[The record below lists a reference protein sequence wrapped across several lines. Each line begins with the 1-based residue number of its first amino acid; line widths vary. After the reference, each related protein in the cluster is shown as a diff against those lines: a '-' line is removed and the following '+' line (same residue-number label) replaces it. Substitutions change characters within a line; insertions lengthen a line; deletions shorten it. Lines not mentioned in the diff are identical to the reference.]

1 MGCAVADEYVG
12 RREFENWREDQK
24 ERFEATDKRIDQKVP
39 LDAWNL
45 QNNHFAAT
53 LAEQDRDSRERDVA
67 AATASDVRF
76 KKIEDGKANVW
87 TRVLQVAA
95 IVATLAA
102 AWLTAYL
109 ASKGAK

>member
-1 MGCAVADEYVG
+1 MGRAVADEHVG
-12 RREFENWREDQK
+12 RDEFKTWREDLK
-24 ERFEATDKRIDQKVP
+24 DRLDGMDERIEQKVP
-39 LDAWNL
+39 LGAWNL

-53 LAEQDRDSRERDVA
+53 LAEQERDSRERDAA
-67 AATASDVRF
+67 AATASDARF

-87 TRVLQVAA
+87 TRVLQVSA

>member
-1 MGCAVADEYVG
+1 MADEHVG
-12 RREFENWREDQK
+12 RDEFKTWREDLK
-24 ERFEATDKRIDQKVP
+24 ERLDGMDKRIDQKVP

-53 LAEQDRDSRERDVA
+53 LAEQDRDSRERDA
-67 AATASDVRF
+67 AATKANDTRF

-87 TRVLQVAA
+87 TRILQAA
-95 IVATLAA
+95 SIAATLAA

>member
-1 MGCAVADEYVG
+1 MADEHVG
-12 RREFENWREDQK
+12 REEFKNWREDLK
-24 ERFEATDKRIDQKVP
+24 ERLDGMDKRIDQKVP

-53 LAEQDRDSRERDVA
+53 LAEQDRDSRERDAQA
-67 AATASDVRF
+67 AKANDTRF
-76 KKIEDGKANVW
+76 KEIKDGKADAR
-87 TRVLQVAA
+87 TRILQVAA
-95 IVATLAA
+95 IAATLAA

>member
-1 MGCAVADEYVG
+1 MADEHVG
-12 RREFENWREDQK
+12 RDEFRTWREDLK
-24 ERFEATDKRIDQKVP
+24 DRLDGMDKRIDEKVS
-39 LDAWNL
+39 LDAWNR
-45 QNNHFAAT
+45 QNNHFAAG
-53 LAEQDRDSRERDVA
+53 LAEQDKDSRERDA
-67 AATASDVRF
+67 AAAAASDTRF

-87 TRVLQVAA
+87 TRALQVAG